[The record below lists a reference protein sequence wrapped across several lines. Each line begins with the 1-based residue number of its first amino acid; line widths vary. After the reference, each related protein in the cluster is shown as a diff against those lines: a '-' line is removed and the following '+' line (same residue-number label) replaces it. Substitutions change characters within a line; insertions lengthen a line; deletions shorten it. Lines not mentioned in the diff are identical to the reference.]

1 MLNYLSKLCVGL
13 MTERVL
19 DVSVQQHAVLVQ
31 NLLADLALD
40 EGADRVRVE
49 GDDDPHQ
56 GRQNLKVKWRLDLD
70 C

>member
-1 MLNYLSKLCVGL
+1 MS
-13 MTERVL
+13 ERFL

-31 NLLADLALD
+31 NLLADFPLD

-56 GRQNLKVKWRLDLD
+56 RRQNLKF
-70 C
+70 

>member
-1 MLNYLSKLCVGL
+1 MS
-13 MTERVL
+13 ERFL

-31 NLLADLALD
+31 NLLADFPLD

-56 GRQNLKVKWRLDLD
+56 GRQNLKF
-70 C
+70 